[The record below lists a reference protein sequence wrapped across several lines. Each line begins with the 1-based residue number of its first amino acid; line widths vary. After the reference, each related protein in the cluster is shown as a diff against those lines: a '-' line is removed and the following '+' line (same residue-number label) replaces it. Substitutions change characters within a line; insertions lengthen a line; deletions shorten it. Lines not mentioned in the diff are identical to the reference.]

1 VDFHQGQVSS
11 MQWGGF
17 RSAPLFTKIKPFD
30 SICHVSGYCQLT
42 NDNDRRSGNDRR
54 GQAGLNIRIL
64 LGNGQRRII
73 RRMEDQTRYFFVD
86 QYNPRFFLSI
96 LAITLLSVIDGFLTL
111 SLINHGA
118 YETNPFMAFCL
129 KAGPIAFIAVK
140 YALTSFGVLILFI
153 FRNIVLRK
161 IKVRVHSLLFCAVW
175 VFVAVVVWEFY
186 LIYYVVI

>member
-1 VDFHQGQVSS
+1 
-11 MQWGGF
+11 
-17 RSAPLFTKIKPFD
+17 
-30 SICHVSGYCQLT
+30 LT

-118 YETNPFMAFCL
+118 YETNPFMAYCL